1 MSIQDPDV
9 ADRHSYLQYSTI
21 IEVIKLNLN
30 ITSEISRL
38 QVSIPYTHIVSVLSV
53 LYAVYWTG
61 EACSVC
67 CIGVAFVVSL

>member
-53 LYAVYWTG
+53 LCCVLDRRG
-61 EACSVC
+61 RVVC
-67 CIGVAFVVSL
+67 VVLV